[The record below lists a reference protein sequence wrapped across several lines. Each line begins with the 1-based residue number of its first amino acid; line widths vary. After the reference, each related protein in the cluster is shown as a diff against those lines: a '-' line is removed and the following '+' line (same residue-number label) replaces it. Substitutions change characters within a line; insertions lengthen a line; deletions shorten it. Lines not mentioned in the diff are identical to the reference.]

1 MANINIRLNKNFTT
15 QFNKLSEKYGEEFAR
30 LNGFADSQMSYTD
43 FIQNFIDAKNVADA
57 SVDGNANVGHKDIV
71 SLINEMP
78 KSHQK
83 LLSFNKIYYEMNKK
97 YGFKTAND
105 WLEKEWNKSLGMHD
119 AHTSSLLMYCFAYDL
134 KDLAEKGL
142 YFIDNFNAEPPRHL
156 ETFVDFV
163 KEHCSYVC
171 NRSAGAVA
179 YPNLMPYLY
188 YFWRKDVNE
197 GYLGLTEETALK
209 FARQQIQRLIYALNQ
224 PFLRQGIQSAFTN
237 VNFFDHPYFEA
248 IFGGAEFPDGTFM
261 IDEEEGILDFQKL
274 FLVEMSKIRS
284 KNMMTYPVS
293 TISLLT
299 DKDGNFVDEEFAR
312 WACEHNRTWNDSNWF
327 IDSDVTSLSS
337 CCRLKNNITELG
349 YSNSIGGAALKV
361 GSVKVST
368 INLAR
373 LAYENRTEDK
383 YLVALRDLTELNLKA
398 LDCQRHII
406 QRNIEKGLLPN
417 FSHKMVEMKYLYST
431 IGLLGLFEAL
441 KTFGYTKTDE
451 FGNVFY
457 TEDAINFANRI
468 FKVIHNVKDNFMLDK
483 DYKINIEAVP
493 GESMAARFQVADEL
507 LYPELVVKDLP
518 LYGNQWIPLGI
529 KTTLAERVR
538 IAGIFSH
545 FCSGG
550 DILHINVDAPF
561 DSFDKAWNMLQYVA
575 HQGVKYFA
583 FTGKISAC
591 AHNHGFHGEVCPE
604 CGEPPVTH
612 YSRIVGFYV
621 PTKSYS
627 KERKAEWEMRRW
639 ENVNEHPRAN

>member
-15 QFNKLSEKYGEEFAR
+15 QFNKMMAEYGEEFAR
-30 LNGFADSQMSYTD
+30 LNGFGDSQLSYTD
-43 FIQNFIDAKNVADA
+43 FISNFIDANNVADA

-78 KSHQK
+78 KPHQK
-83 LLSFNKIYYEMNKK
+83 MLSFNKIYYEINKK
-97 YGFKTAND
+97 YGFKDANK
-105 WLEKEWNKSLGMHD
+105 WLEAEWSKAIGMHD
-119 AHTSSLLMYCFAYDL
+119 AHSASMTPYCFAYDL

-142 YFIDNFNAEPPRHL
+142 YFIENFNAEPPKHL

-163 KEHCSYVC
+163 KEHCSYAC

-179 YPNLMPYLY
+179 YPNLIPYLY
-188 YFWRKDVNE
+188 YFWKKDVDSN
-197 GYLGLTEETALK
+197 YLGLSKEHAEGMAK
-209 FARQQIQRLIYALNQ
+209 QQIQRLIYALNQ

-248 IFGGAEFPDGTFM
+248 IFGGAEFPDGSFV
-261 IDEEEGILDFQKL
+261 IDYEEEIIEFQKM

-299 DKDGNFVDEEFAR
+299 DKQGNFVDEEFAK

-327 IDSDVTSLSS
+327 VDSDVTSLSS
-337 CCRLKNNITELG
+337 CCRLKNNITDLG

-361 GSVKVST
+361 GSVKVSSL
-368 INLAR
+368 NLAR
-373 LAYENRTEDK
+373 LAYENDTEEK
-383 YLVALRDLTELNLKA
+383 YLIALRDLLEINLKA

-417 FSHKMVEMKYLYST
+417 FTHKLIEMKYLYST
-431 IGLLGLFEAL
+431 IGILGIYETM
-441 KTFGYTKTDE
+441 KTFGYTREDE
-451 FGNVFY
+451 FGNTFY
-457 TEDAINFANRI
+457 TEDALLFGKKI

-483 DYKINIEAVP
+483 DYKINLEAVP
-493 GESMAARFQVADEL
+493 GETMAARFQKADEL
-507 LYPELVVKDLP
+507 LYPDKVVKDLP

-529 KTTLAERVR
+529 KTTLVERIR
-538 IAGIFSH
+538 IAAQFSE

-561 DSFDKAWNMLQYVA
+561 DSFEKAWDMLKYVSK
-575 HQGVKYFA
+575 QGVKYFA
-583 FTGKISAC
+583 FTGKINAC
-591 AHNHGFHGEVCPE
+591 IHNHGFYGDICPE
-604 CGEPPVTH
+604 CGEPVH
-612 YSRIVGFYV
+612 ICYSRIVGFFV
-621 PTKSYS
+621 PVKSYS
-627 KERKAEWEMRRW
+627 KERKAEWSMREW
-639 ENVNEHPRAN
+639 ADVNKIDY

>member
-15 QFNKLSEKYGEEFAR
+15 QFNKMLSEYGEEFAK
-30 LNGFADSQMSYTD
+30 LNGFADSQLSYTD
-43 FIQNFIDAKNVADA
+43 FIQNFIDSNTVADA
-57 SVDGNANVGHKDIV
+57 SVDGSANVGRKDIV

-78 KSHQK
+78 KPHQK
-83 LLSFNKIYYEMNKK
+83 MLSFNKIYYELNKK
-97 YGFKTAND
+97 YGFKTANE
-105 WLEKEWNKSLGMHD
+105 WLEKEWTKALGMHD
-119 AHTSSLLMYCFAYDL
+119 AHSASMVPYCFAYDL

-142 YFIDNFNAEPPRHL
+142 YFIENFNAEPPKHL

-163 KEHCSYVC
+163 KEHCSYSC

-179 YPNLMPYLY
+179 YPNLIPYLY
-188 YFWRKDVNE
+188 YFWRKDIEAN
-197 GYLGLTEETALK
+197 YLGLTEEQAIP
-209 FARQQIQRLIYALNQ
+209 FAKQQIQRLIYALNQ

-248 IFGGAEFPDGTFM
+248 IFGGAEFPDGSFM
-261 IDEEEGILDFQKL
+261 IDSEEEIIEFQKL
-274 FLVEMSKIRS
+274 FLHEMSKIRF

-299 DKDGNFVDEEFAR
+299 TKNGDFVDVEFAE
-312 WACEHNRTWNDSNWF
+312 WACGHNRQWNDSNWF

-373 LAYENRTEDK
+373 LAYENDTEEK

-406 QRNIEKGLLPN
+406 SRNIEKGLLPN
-417 FSHKMVEMKYLYST
+417 FTHKLIEMKYLYST
-431 IGLLGLFEAL
+431 IGVLGIYETMKA
-441 KTFGYTKTDE
+441 FGYTKQDE
-451 FGNVFY
+451 FGNTFY
-457 TEDAINFANRI
+457 TQEALNFGKKI

-493 GESMAARFQVADEL
+493 GESMAARFQKADEM
-507 LYPELVVKDLP
+507 LYPEKVVKDLP

-529 KTTLAERVR
+529 KTTLNERIR
-538 IAGIFSH
+538 IAAQFSEY
-545 FCSGG
+545 CSGG
-550 DILHINVDAPF
+550 DILHINVDSPF
-561 DSFDKAWNMLQYVA
+561 DSFEKAWSMLQYVA
-575 HQGVKYFA
+575 KQGVKYFA
-583 FTGKISAC
+583 FTGKIDVC
-591 AHNHGFHGEVCPE
+591 EKNHAFYGNICPE
-604 CGEPPVTH
+604 CGGPAVTQ
-612 YSRIVGFYV
+612 YARIVGFYV
-621 PTKSYS
+621 PVKTYS
-627 KERKAEWEMRRW
+627 KERKAEYALREW
-639 ENVNEHPRAN
+639 ENINANEN

>member
-15 QFNKLSEKYGEEFAR
+15 QFNKMMAEYGEEFAR
-30 LNGFADSQMSYTD
+30 LNGFGDSQLSYTD
-43 FIQNFIDAKNVADA
+43 FISNFIDANNVADA

-78 KSHQK
+78 KPHQK
-83 LLSFNKIYYEMNKK
+83 MLSFNKIYYEINKK
-97 YGFKTAND
+97 YGFKDANK
-105 WLEKEWNKSLGMHD
+105 WLEAEWSKAIGMHD
-119 AHTSSLLMYCFAYDL
+119 AHSASMTPYCFAYDL

-142 YFIDNFNAEPPRHL
+142 YFIENFNAEPPKHL

-163 KEHCSYVC
+163 KEHCSYAC

-179 YPNLMPYLY
+179 YPNLIPYLY
-188 YFWRKDVNE
+188 YFWKKDVDSN
-197 GYLGLTEETALK
+197 YLGLSKEHAEGMAK
-209 FARQQIQRLIYALNQ
+209 QQIQRLIYALNQ

-248 IFGGAEFPDGTFM
+248 IFGGAEFPDGSFV
-261 IDEEEGILDFQKL
+261 IDYEEEIIEFQKM

-299 DKDGNFVDEEFAR
+299 DKQGNFVDEEFAK

-327 IDSDVTSLSS
+327 VDSDVTSLSS
-337 CCRLKNNITELG
+337 CCRLKNNITDLG

-361 GSVKVST
+361 GSVKVSSL
-368 INLAR
+368 NLAR
-373 LAYENRTEDK
+373 LAYENDTEEK
-383 YLVALRDLTELNLKA
+383 YLIALRDLLEINLKA

-417 FSHKMVEMKYLYST
+417 FTHKLIEMKYLYST
-431 IGLLGLFEAL
+431 IGILGIYETMKA
-441 KTFGYTKTDE
+441 FGYTKEDE
-451 FGNVFY
+451 FGNTFY
-457 TEDAINFANRI
+457 TEDALLFGKKI

-483 DYKINIEAVP
+483 DYKINLEAVP
-493 GESMAARFQVADEL
+493 GETMAARFQKADEL
-507 LYPELVVKDLP
+507 LYPDKVVKDLP

-529 KTTLAERVR
+529 KTTLVERIR
-538 IAGIFSH
+538 IAAQFSE

-561 DSFDKAWNMLQYVA
+561 DSFEKAWDMLKYVSK
-575 HQGVKYFA
+575 QGVKYFA
-583 FTGKISAC
+583 FTGKINAC
-591 AHNHGFHGEVCPE
+591 IHNHGFYGDICPE
-604 CGEPPVTH
+604 CGEPVHTC
-612 YSRIVGFYV
+612 YSRIVGFFV
-621 PTKSYS
+621 PVKSYS
-627 KERKAEWEMRRW
+627 KERKAEWSMREW
-639 ENVNEHPRAN
+639 ADVNKIDY